1 MKIEWAHGATQQLE
15 SSQHVLLGLKRYNVS
30 TSTVTNGVSARRA
43 TPELQRTLNSGGKRA
58 VLLRIR
64 VYKLTYTSPTPFE
77 LELHANALTV
87 FTSVTKS
94 HP

>member
-1 MKIEWAHGATQQLE
+1 VKIEWAHGATQQLE

-30 TSTVTNGVSARRA
+30 TSTVTNGARRA
-43 TPELQRTLNSGGKRA
+43 TPELQRTSNSGGKRA

-87 FTSVTKS
+87 FIAAAKS
-94 HP
+94 HR